1 VLPAI
6 GRGFV
11 SKENRLFRWGGRVM
25 KANGSEGLKE
35 LLCQALQTEMGGI
48 QVYRTALR
56 CAVNPDLKKEWQE
69 YLEQTENHERIVR
82 GVFGALGLD
91 PGTETPGRAIVRE
104 KGEGLVAA
112 MEKALA
118 SGRKEA
124 AQLVACE
131 CVVEAETKD
140 HLNWEL
146 IGECAK
152 KQTGEAGRALK
163 AAHEEVEDEE
173 DEHLYHTQGWCREL
187 WLQSLGQPAVL
198 PPPEERKDVKTAI
211 GAARAK
217 ASRRPKSQG
226 VKTASATKSA
236 GNGGKRRPGRST
248 SSSRSA
254 RT

>member
-1 VLPAI
+1 
-6 GRGFV
+6 
-11 SKENRLFRWGGRVM
+11 M
-25 KANGSEGLKE
+25 KGNESEGLKE
-35 LLCQALQTEMGGI
+35 LLCQALETEMGGI

-56 CAVNPDLKKEWQE
+56 CAVNADLKKEWQE

-82 GVFGALGLD
+82 GLFSSLDLD
-91 PGTETPGRAIVRE
+91 PGMETPGRTIVRE
-104 KGEGLVAA
+104 KGKGLVAA
-112 MEKALA
+112 MEKALS
-118 SGRKEA
+118 SGKKDA

-146 IGECAK
+146 IGEVAK
-152 KQTGEAGRALK
+152 KQTGETGKALK
-163 AAHEEVEDEE
+163 AAHYEVEDEE
-173 DEHLYHTQGWCREL
+173 DEHLYHTTGWCREL

-226 VKTASATKSA
+226 EKTA
-236 GNGGKRRPGRST
+236 
-248 SSSRSA
+248 SSSRSSNGGGRGGKRQPSRSSGPTRSA